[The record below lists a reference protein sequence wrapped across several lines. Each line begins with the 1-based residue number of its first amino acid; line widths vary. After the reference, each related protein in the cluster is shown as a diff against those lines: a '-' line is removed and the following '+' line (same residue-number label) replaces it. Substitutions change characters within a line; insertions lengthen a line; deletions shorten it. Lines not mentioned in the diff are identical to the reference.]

1 VKPQPQRPRA
11 EIDWLSE
18 FLIRNRWLLVVPAL
32 LPLSFLFELIMGV
45 RDFYVRTL
53 RHAPKKHDARVRDIQ
68 DQIRRWHENGA
79 KGRLCTAR
87 PPWMS
92 ISTRMVKYKRPEN
105 SIHIPLYDILSL
117 DAERRI
123 VRVEP
128 RVSVGQ
134 LTAYLV
140 PRGWTLPVVPE
151 LNDLTVGG
159 LFLGY
164 GIEVSS
170 HKYGLFS
177 ELVQSCDVVLGDG
190 RLVHA
195 SPHENED
202 LFNALPW
209 SQGSLGFVVAMEL
222 AIIPAARYIHLTY
235 HPAHS
240 IKEACELMTHEAC
253 RENPAEFVEGMLFSP
268 TEGVVTTGVFSN
280 TAVPGKIHHAN
291 RWYAKW
297 FASRSRR
304 FIAAGGG
311 DEFIPLTHYYQRHVR
326 GMYWESELIV
336 PFGNQAW
343 FRYLLGW
350 MMPPK
355 ISFLRLT
362 QGERIKR
369 YYDEKHVVQ
378 DALVPVEY
386 LEKTVCH
393 FDRIFDAYPVWLCP
407 MRVNRKKPRGFVNPN
422 GTRRNHEMYVD
433 VAVVAVPGPI
443 LRNEDYNAMDGVRSM
458 EQFLLEH
465 RGFQA
470 LYSVTQMSLD
480 EFRRMF
486 DCALYDQVRQRYG
499 LENVFMDI
507 YEKVRLT

>member
-1 VKPQPQRPRA
+1 MKQQRAKA
-11 EIDWLSE
+11 EIDWLTE
-18 FLIRNRWLLVVPAL
+18 FLIRNRWLLVVPIL
-32 LPLSFLFELIMGV
+32 LPLSFLFDLVMGA

-53 RHAPKKHDARVRDIQ
+53 RRAPKKHDARVRDIQ
-68 DQIRRWHENGA
+68 EQIYRWHENGA
-79 KGRLCTAR
+79 NGRLCTAR
-87 PPWMS
+87 RPWMS

-105 SIHIPLYDILSL
+105 SIHISLHDILLL
-117 DAERRI
+117 DTDRRI

-128 RVSVGQ
+128 RVTVGQ
-134 LTAYLV
+134 LTTYLL

-159 LFLGY
+159 LYVGY

-177 ELVQSCDVVLGDG
+177 ESVESCDVVLGDG

-195 SPHENED
+195 SPHENVD

-209 SQGSLGFVVAMEL
+209 SQGSLGFVVAMEI
-222 AIIPAARYIHLTY
+222 AIIPAARYVHVTY
-235 HPAHS
+235 HAAHS
-240 IKEACELMTHEAC
+240 IKEACELMAHEVC
-253 RENPAEFVEGMLFSP
+253 RDNPAEFVEGMLFSP
-268 TEGVVTTGVFSN
+268 HESVVTTGVFAN
-280 TAVPGKIHHAN
+280 NAPPGKVHYAN
-291 RWYAKW
+291 RWYAQW
-297 FASRSRR
+297 FASRSRH
-304 FIAAGGG
+304 FISAGGG
-311 DEFIPLTHYYQRHVR
+311 DEFIPLEHYYQRHVR

-336 PFGNQAW
+336 PFGNRPW

-369 YYDEKHVVQ
+369 YYDERHVVQ
-378 DALVPVEY
+378 DALVPVQH
-386 LEKTVCH
+386 LEKTVCY
-393 FDRIFDAYPVWLCP
+393 FDRIFEAYPVWLCP
-407 MRVNRKKPRGFVNPN
+407 MRVHLKSPRGFVNPDGN
-422 GTRRNHEMYVD
+422 QSKHEMYVD

-443 LRNEDYNAMDGVRSM
+443 FRGEDYNAMDGVRSM

-465 RGFQA
+465 RGYQA
-470 LYSVTQMSLD
+470 LYSVTQLSAD

-486 DCALYDQVRQRYG
+486 DCTLYDDVRRRYG
-499 LENVFMDI
+499 LENVFMDV